1 MNRIFSNKNLIWET
15 ILISSIIL
23 IIIILYFYKQSEYK
37 IIARNAG
44 YSIGTILKYNERTHK
59 NGISGGSAHTTTIP
73 AYIEFKY
80 NYKDTILFNYYSENS
95 FYIPA
100 NSVKVGEKFLVAY
113 SKDKP
118 QKSMVLFDKPIR
130 DSSDYKRYLLENNVP

>member
-1 MNRIFSNKNLIWET
+1 MKRIFSNKNLIWES
-15 ILISSIIL
+15 ILILSIIL
-23 IIIILYFYKQSEYK
+23 IIFLLYYYKQSEYK
-37 IIARNAG
+37 NISRNAG

-59 NGISGGSAHTTTIP
+59 RDVRHTITKP

-130 DSSDYKRYLLENNVP
+130 DSSDYKRYLLENNMP